1 MPIPLRHPPARDQT
15 RAHLAARRSSISVV
29 LAVIVIVA
37 LSACGSRG
45 STHPPATVGG
55 SSASSGY
62 AGDVLP
68 TPITL
73 TNTAKSAVFGSA
85 TGASTTLGSVQHG
98 RLMLLYFGYTH
109 CPDVCPTTLADLGQA
124 LRQVPVQVRQR
135 TQVVFVT
142 SDPHR
147 DTPAV
152 MKAWLAHFDAGLPLR
167 FVGLTA
173 SLAQIDRVAKSVGV
187 PLSPPVTEANGSV
200 SVEHGAQTLAF
211 IAGKATVLW
220 LAGTT
225 VAFYTHDITELAA
238 SGTLP

>member
-1 MPIPLRHPPARDQT
+1 MPILLRRLPRDQSGTDLAT
-15 RAHLAARRSSISVV
+15 RRTSTGVV
-29 LAVIVIVA
+29 LAVTAIVA
-37 LSACGSRG
+37 LSACSSGSNTG
-45 STHPPATVGG
+45 APAKVDG

-62 AGDVLP
+62 NGDVLP
-68 TPITL
+68 APITL
-73 TNTAKSAVFGSA
+73 TDAAKSAVFHDS
-85 TGASTTLGSVQHG
+85 TGATATLGSMQHG

-109 CPDVCPTTLADLGQA
+109 CPDVCPTTMADLGQA
-124 LRQVPVQVRQR
+124 LRQVGLQVRQR

-147 DTPAV
+147 DTPPV
-152 MKAWLAHFDAGLPLR
+152 MKAWLANFDVGLPVS

-173 SLAQIDRVAKSVGV
+173 SLAQTDRVAESLGV

-211 IAGKATVLW
+211 IAGKAKLVW

-225 VAFYTHDITELAA
+225 VASYTHDIATLAA
-238 SGTLP
+238 DGNLS